1 MPHRHHRPK
10 SEQEARP
17 IQERRTPDS
26 SPQSYVTGRRAA
38 LELLRDD
45 AAREKIEKVYL
56 AHGVQGPQIAELLHW
71 IRKQKVVLG
80 ELDRGKFRELER
92 RVADHTDSQGVIV
105 LIAQRGYQ
113 ELEDVLSNHPLPPP
127 SKGGGNPLL
136 IALDDVE
143 DPHNIGAIIRSAEAA
158 GASGVL
164 LPKRGAVLTPAVYKT
179 SAGAAHHLPIVKYG
193 NLEQTIRKLQEE
205 FGVSCIGLAGEA
217 EESIYDIS
225 FTGPICLVVG
235 SEEKGLHRL
244 VRERCEKLARIPLTG
259 KTASLNASVASA
271 VALFEAVRQRVAVSS
286 HVG

>member
-1 MPHRHHRPK
+1 MSHRHHRPK

-17 IQERRTPDS
+17 THERRTPDS

-56 AHGVQGPQIAELLHW
+56 AHGMQGPQIAEILHW
-71 IRKQKVVLG
+71 VRKQKVALG
-80 ELDRGKFRELER
+80 ELDRGKFRELEK

-113 ELEDVLSNHPLPPP
+113 ELEVVISATAT
-127 SKGGGNPLL
+127 PLL

-158 GASGVL
+158 GASGIL

-179 SAGAAHHLPIVKYG
+179 SAGAAHHMPIVKYG
-193 NLEQTIRKLQEE
+193 NLEQTIQKLQEE

-217 EESIYDIS
+217 EESVYDINL
-225 FTGPICLVVG
+225 TGPVCLVIG

-244 VRERCEKLARIPLTG
+244 VRERCEKLTRIPLFG

-271 VALFEAVRQRVAVSS
+271 IALFEVVRQRGPGPS
-286 HVG
+286 HAA